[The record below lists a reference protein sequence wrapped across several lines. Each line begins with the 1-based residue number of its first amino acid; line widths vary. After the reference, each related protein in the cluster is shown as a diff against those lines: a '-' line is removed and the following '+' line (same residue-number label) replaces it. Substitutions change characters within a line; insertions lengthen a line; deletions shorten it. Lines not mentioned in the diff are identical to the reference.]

1 MSKNTDF
8 FPIERNRYFYGKL
21 LTVQDFDLEQRYG
34 RQKSQLLSRLALG
47 AGVVCGLGVS
57 ASDDSTLLIESG
69 MALDYQGR
77 MVVVEEPLLRKLQ
90 MLEGQEELLGHDT
103 AYLCLRYDETDL
115 APVNAVGADTGES
128 RQYNLTREGSR
139 IYLTTQPPEYR
150 RLLEAEGRDNVSILY
165 ASQELTLVLSVPE
178 AVCAGEEFTAEVLVV
193 KNEKTPPVR
202 FRLAGESAL
211 VDSEDGRVRLEFQES
226 PEEKRRAYPVR
237 FRLKARQLSDMDTPL
252 FPSGGE
258 IDLELGSHS
267 YKNYIEVEA
276 RTRLCGDREALRTR
290 QWNTD
295 NLERHLRGRDLPI
308 YLAKLE
314 LINSA
319 GSVFLSSVTSLPFQQ
334 RLGREDGGQ
343 SPTDLQTVTT
353 SVRSLE
359 YWQKPDVKAVYQPG
373 AGALHLDF
381 GIPSPE
387 QYDYAVSH
395 GTVDLTM
402 PGGLR
407 VNSRVYSQEIAH
419 GLGPGTVDIR
429 LSIEFKDQNEENE
442 TALYFGNSEVFK
454 GKNSPAAPPWVEAA
468 ALVYPERGT
477 MRIGLWLHDMVEG
490 NQLTVHYFAQ
500 KPERDTSRLLSSRP
514 VSIRVTPEFSR
525 MSCRGRLQLRAE
537 VTGSE
542 DRSVVWSV
550 KEENGGVI
558 DRNGVYQAPELPGT
572 YEITAVSGADP
583 SVSVSAFVI
592 VE

>member
-103 AYLCLRYDETDL
+103 AYLCLQYDETDMV
-115 APVNAVGADTGES
+115 PVNAVGADTGES
-128 RQYNLTREGSR
+128 RQCNLTREGSR
-139 IYLTTQPPEYR
+139 LYLTTQPPEYR
-150 RLLEAEGRDNVSILY
+150 RLLEAEGQDNISILY
-165 ASQELTLVLSVPE
+165 ASQELTLVLSVP
-178 AVCAGEEFTAEVLVV
+178 AAACAGEEFTVEILVV
-193 KNEKTPPVR
+193 KNEKTPPVQ
-202 FRLAGESAL
+202 FRLTGESAL
-211 VDSEDGRVRLEFQES
+211 ADSEDGRVRLEFREG
-226 PEEKRRAYPVR
+226 PEEKRRVYPVR
-237 FRLKARQLSDMDTPL
+237 FRLKARQMSDVDSPL
-252 FPSGGE
+252 FSSGGE

-276 RTRLCGDREALRTR
+276 RTHLCADAEELEARRLS
-290 QWNTD
+290 TD

-319 GSVFLSSVTSLPFQQ
+319 GSVFLASVTNLPFRQ
-334 RLGREDGGQ
+334 RLEREDSFQ
-343 SPTDLQTVTT
+343 RVADLQTVTT

-359 YWQKPDVKAVYQPG
+359 YWQKPDVKAVYQRS

-402 PGGLR
+402 P
-407 VNSRVYSQEIAH
+407 
-419 GLGPGTVDIR
+419 
-429 LSIEFKDQNEENE
+429 
-442 TALYFGNSEVFK
+442 
-454 GKNSPAAPPWVEAA
+454 AAC
-468 ALVYPERGT
+468 G
-477 MRIGLWLHDMVEG
+477 
-490 NQLTVHYFAQ
+490 
-500 KPERDTSRLLSSRP
+500 
-514 VSIRVTPEFSR
+514 
-525 MSCRGRLQLRAE
+525 
-537 VTGSE
+537 
-542 DRSVVWSV
+542 
-550 KEENGGVI
+550 
-558 DRNGVYQAPELPGT
+558 
-572 YEITAVSGADP
+572 
-583 SVSVSAFVI
+583 
-592 VE
+592 

>member
-34 RQKSQLLSRLALG
+34 RQKNQLLSRLALG

-77 MVVVEEPLLRKLQ
+77 IVVVEEPLLRKLQ
-90 MLEGQEELLGHDT
+90 MLEGQEELLGHET
-103 AYLCLRYDETDL
+103 AYLCLQYDEKDL
-115 APVNAVGADTGES
+115 GPVNAVGADTGES
-128 RQYNLTREGSR
+128 RQCNLTREGSR
-139 IYLTTQPPEYR
+139 LYLTTQPPEYR

-165 ASQELTLVLSVPE
+165 ASQELTLVLSVPA
-178 AVCAGEEFTAEVLVV
+178 AVCAGEEFAAEILVV
-193 KNEKTPPVR
+193 KNEKTPPVQ
-202 FRLAGESAL
+202 FRLTGESTL
-211 VDSEDGRVRLEFQES
+211 VDSEDGRIRLEFRES
-226 PEEKRRAYPVR
+226 PEEKRRVYPVP
-237 FRLKARQLSDMDTPL
+237 FRLKARRLSDADSPL
-252 FPSGGE
+252 LPSGGE

-276 RTRLCGDREALRTR
+276 RTHLCADAGELEARRLR
-290 QWNTD
+290 TD

-319 GSVFLSSVTSLPFQQ
+319 GSVFLASVTNLPFRQ
-334 RLGREDGGQ
+334 RLEREDGVQRGA
-343 SPTDLQTVTT
+343 DLQSVTT

-359 YWQKPDVKAVYQPG
+359 YWQKPDVKAVYQRA
-373 AGALHLDF
+373 AGTLHLDF

-407 VNSRVYSQEIAH
+407 VNSRVYSEEIAH
-419 GLGPGTVDIR
+419 GLGPGAVDIR
-429 LSIEFKDQNEENE
+429 LSIEFEDRNAENE
-442 TALYFGNSEVFK
+442 TALCFGNCEVFK
-454 GKNSPAAPPWVEAA
+454 GKTAPAAAPWVAAA

-490 NQLTVHYFAQ
+490 NRLTVHYFAQ
-500 KPERDTSRLLSSRP
+500 KPERDTSRLLTSRP

-525 MSCRGRLQLRAE
+525 ISCRGRLQLQAE

-542 DRSVVWSV
+542 DRSVLWSV
-550 KEENGGVI
+550 KEENGGAI
-558 DRNGVYQAPELPGT
+558 DRNGMYQAPELPGT
-572 YEITAVSGADP
+572 YEITAVSGADE
-583 SVSVSAFVI
+583 SVCASAFVI